1 MTDIN
6 KYKSLAVD
14 HTCYGNIGKL
24 AKVLAPGVKISR
36 AQVIKILVEDKMKK
50 LKGSI
55 IKGKIARWITNDWNY
70 NSYWNSFNNILSN
83 N

>member
-1 MTDIN
+1 MTDTN

-14 HTCYGNIGKL
+14 HICYGNIGKL
-24 AKVLAPGVKISR
+24 TKVLAPGVKISR

-70 NSYWNSFNNILSN
+70 NSCWNSFNNILSN

>member
-50 LKGSI
+50 LKGSVI
-55 IKGKIARWITNDWNY
+55 TRWMKKW
-70 NSYWNSFNNILSN
+70 LKL
-83 N
+83 